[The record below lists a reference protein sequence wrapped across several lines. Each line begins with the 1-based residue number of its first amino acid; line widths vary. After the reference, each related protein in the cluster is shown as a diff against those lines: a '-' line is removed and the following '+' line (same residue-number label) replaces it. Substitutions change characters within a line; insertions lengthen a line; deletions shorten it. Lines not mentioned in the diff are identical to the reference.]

1 MDFREMYPNR
11 AENFCCTGGGGAMS
25 MSEYT
30 PLRLKS
36 GRVKAEQLKA
46 TGAKIVVTSC
56 HNCVD
61 GLTDLIKHYEL
72 DMKVTQLVNL
82 VSNALLSHG
91 AGPQPQDH
99 RGQQP
104 IPE

>member
-1 MDFREMYPNR
+1 
-11 AENFCCTGGGGAMS
+11 

-36 GRVKAEQLKA
+36 AKVKADQLKA

-61 GLTDLIKHYEL
+61 GLTDVIRHYKLGMEV
-72 DMKVTQLVNL
+72 KQLVNL
-82 VSNALLSHG
+82 VANAIVVEKKVPVEKPVEAPNPKG
-91 AGPQPQDH
+91 
-99 RGQQP
+99 
-104 IPE
+104 

>member
-1 MDFREMYPNR
+1 
-11 AENFCCTGGGGAMS
+11 MS

-36 GRVKAEQLKA
+36 GKIKAEQLKA

-61 GLTDLIKHYEL
+61 GLTDLIRHYKL
-72 DMKVTQLVNL
+72 GMKVTQLVNL
-82 VSNALLSHG
+82 VATAIVVEKGLPVAVEK
-91 AGPQPQDH
+91 AG
-99 RGQQP
+99 
-104 IPE
+104 